1 MIVQPMKTAYRS
13 ARALYRRLRKRSV
26 FEKIYR
32 ENLWGD
38 AESRSGSGSGLA
50 ATEKVRRGLLDAIQ
64 RLDVHSI
71 LDAPCGDYYWLSTVD
86 LSRHLSSYRGIDI
99 VPQVIEQNNRRFGTD
114 KISFEAIDLIKRV
127 LPPADLILCRHL
139 LIHLPLEDCV
149 RVLRNFKASGSR
161 YLMITNQPDIERNEE
176 ILFTGAYRPVNLYL
190 APFNFPRPLWSVDD
204 AQGEGD
210 RAEAAIFELGEIN
223 FLKTTV

>member
-1 MIVQPMKTAYRS
+1 
-13 ARALYRRLRKRSV
+13 
-26 FEKIYR
+26 
-32 ENLWGD
+32 
-38 AESRSGSGSGLA
+38 
-50 ATEKVRRGLLDAIQ
+50 
-64 RLDVHSI
+64 
-71 LDAPCGDYYWLSTVD
+71 
-86 LSRHLSSYRGIDI
+86 
-99 VPQVIEQNNRRFGTD
+99 
-114 KISFEAIDLIKRV
+114 
-127 LPPADLILCRHL
+127 
-139 LIHLPLEDCV
+139 V